1 MKRIAGVLL
10 NYFFKGVLVV
20 VPLGAAIFLI
30 YWIISSIDKALN
42 LSNILGF
49 DEQGRPIYIPG
60 LGILT
65 VIVIILA
72 AGIIVTNFVTDP
84 IKAAL
89 NRWMRKIPL
98 LNFFYSS
105 IKDFTEAFVGD
116 EKKFSEPVL
125 VELND
130 SGLKQVG
137 FVTHKNLKRIKL
149 TDEVAVYLPF
159 AYSFAGQLVIVKS
172 DRVTPLNMT
181 ASAAMKFVVSGGV
194 SGLSDKLERR

>member
-1 MKRIAGVLL
+1 MKKIAGALL

-30 YWIISSIDKALN
+30 YWIFSSIDNALN
-42 LSNILGF
+42 LSDAIAV
-49 DEQGRPIYIPG
+49 DAQGKPVYIPG

-65 VIVIILA
+65 VIVIIMIV
-72 AGIIVTNFVTDP
+72 GIIVTNFITDP
-84 IKAAL
+84 IKAAF
-89 NRWMRKIPL
+89 NRWIKRIPL

-137 FVTHKNLKRIKL
+137 FVTHKNLKKIKL
-149 TDEVAVYLPF
+149 PGEVAVYLPF
-159 AYSFAGQLVIVKS
+159 SYSFAGQLVIVKTE
-172 DRVTPLNMT
+172 RVTPLNMT

-194 SGLSDKLERR
+194 SGLTD

>member
-1 MKRIAGVLL
+1 MKKIAGVLL

-30 YWIISSIDKALN
+30 YWIIASLDSALN
-42 LSNILGF
+42 LSQELWVDSSGN
-49 DEQGRPIYIPG
+49 PVYIPG

-65 VIVIILA
+65 VVVIILF
-72 AGIIVTNFVTDP
+72 AGIIVTNFITDP
-84 IKAAL
+84 IKL
-89 NRWMRKIPL
+89 WFNRWINRIPL
-98 LNFFYSS
+98 FNFFYSS

-116 EKKFSEPVL
+116 DKKFNEPVL

-137 FVTHKNLKRIKL
+137 FVTHKNLQSISL
-149 TDEVAVYLPF
+149 PGQVAVYFPF
-159 AYSFAGQLVIVKS
+159 SYSFAGQVFIVKNEK
-172 DRVTPLNMT
+172 VQPLNMS

-194 SGLSDKLERR
+194 SGLDD

>member
-1 MKRIAGVLL
+1 MKKIAGALL

-30 YWIISSIDKALN
+30 YWIVSSVDNALN
-42 LSNILGF
+42 LSDAIAV
-49 DEQGRPIYIPG
+49 DAQGKPVYIPG

-65 VIVIILA
+65 VVVIILI
-72 AGIIVTNFVTDP
+72 AGIIVTNFITDP
-84 IKAAL
+84 IKAGF
-89 NRWMRKIPL
+89 NRWIKRIPL

-137 FVTHKNLKRIKL
+137 FVTHKNLKKIKL
-149 TDEVAVYLPF
+149 PGEVAVYLPF
-159 AYSFAGQLVIVKS
+159 SYSFAGQLVIVKTE
-172 DRVTPLNMT
+172 RIKPLNMT

-194 SGLSDKLERR
+194 SGLTD

>member
-1 MKRIAGVLL
+1 MKKIAGVLL

-30 YWIISSIDKALN
+30 YWIIASVDSALN
-42 LSNILGF
+42 LSNQLWV
-49 DEQGRPIYIPG
+49 DAQGNPVYIPG

-65 VIVIILA
+65 VLIIILF
-72 AGIIVTNFVTDP
+72 AGIVVTNFITDP
-84 IKAAL
+84 IKL
-89 NRWMRKIPL
+89 WFNRWMKRIPL

-116 EKKFSEPVL
+116 EKKFNEPVL

-137 FVTHKNLKRIKL
+137 FVTHKNLKNINL
-149 TDEVAVYLPF
+149 PGHVAVYFPF
-159 AYSFAGQLVIVKS
+159 SYSFAGQLFMVKNEK
-172 DRVTPLNMT
+172 VQPLNMT

-194 SGLSDKLERR
+194 SGLAD

>member
-1 MKRIAGVLL
+1 MKRIAGALL

-30 YWIISSIDKALN
+30 YWIISSVDKALN
-42 LSNILGF
+42 LSNAIALNGKHV
-49 DEQGRPIYIPG
+49 YIPG

-65 VIVIILA
+65 VLVIILF
-72 AGIIVTNFVTDP
+72 AGIIVTNFITDP
-84 IKAAL
+84 IQAGF
-89 NRWMRKIPL
+89 NRWIKRIPL

-137 FVTHKNLKRIKL
+137 FVTHKNLNKIKL
-149 TDEVAVYLPF
+149 PGEVAVYLPF
-159 AYSFAGQLVIVKS
+159 SYSFAGQLVIVKTA
-172 DRVTPLNMT
+172 RVTPLNMS
-181 ASAAMKFVVSGGV
+181 ASEAMKFVVSGGV
-194 SGLSDKLERR
+194 SGLVD

>member
-1 MKRIAGVLL
+1 MKKIAGALL

-30 YWIISSIDKALN
+30 YWIVSSIDNALN
-42 LSNILGF
+42 LSDAIAV
-49 DEQGRPIYIPG
+49 DAQGKPVYIPG

-65 VIVIILA
+65 VIVIILI
-72 AGIIVTNFVTDP
+72 AGIIVTNFITDP
-84 IKAAL
+84 IKVAF
-89 NRWMRKIPL
+89 NRWIKRIPL

-137 FVTHKNLKRIKL
+137 FVTHKNLKKIKL
-149 TDEVAVYLPF
+149 PGEVAVYLPF
-159 AYSFAGQLVIVKS
+159 SYSFAGQLVIVKTE
-172 DRVTPLNMT
+172 RIKPLNMT

-194 SGLSDKLERR
+194 SGLTD